1 MDFTS
6 LNKNIEY
13 IKWEDGIK
21 VIPDYAFAS
30 FYNLEEVEIPD
41 TVENIGKGAFQNCT
55 NLKKVKLPNNI
66 KELPNNLFL
75 RCSKLENIELPES
88 LLKIG
93 DQCFFATNLKN
104 IVIPKNVYLIGNS
117 AFTGVAEFTI
127 RDGFDYT
134 VNKYN
139 LFTWLSEPIY
149 DRETDGKIPDTYSFI
164 KNVVITILDDVTNDV
179 KFKFFIPFKD
189 KFDIFS
195 ISHVIFR
202 NNRLDLG
209 LLDSQFQMIRDFENK
224 TNYVYYR
231 IKYPYKLTNDN
242 KDLFTRFIETN
253 NLKIAE
259 KYIDDNIVE
268 PLVELDSLNIIT
280 EKNIDD
286 LIEYA
291 NINRKFNSLSYLMNY
306 KNKNFSNRYSVF

>member
-13 IKWEDGIK
+13 IKWEDDIK
-21 VIPDYAFAS
+21 EIPDYAFAS

-66 KELPNNLFL
+66 KELSNNLFL
-75 RCSKLENIELPES
+75 RCSKLEIIELPES

-209 LLDSQFQMIRDFENK
+209 LLDSQFQMIRAFENK

>member
-13 IKWEDGIK
+13 IKWEDDIK
-21 VIPDYAFAS
+21 EIPDYAFAS

-66 KELPNNLFL
+66 KELSNNLFL
-75 RCSKLENIELPES
+75 RCSKLEIIELPES

>member
-13 IKWEDGIK
+13 IKWEDDIK
-21 VIPDYAFAS
+21 EIPDYAFAS
-30 FYNLEEVEIPD
+30 FYNLKEVEIPD